1 MAVQVSDREFQA
13 VTSLPGAERYEHL
26 IKRVADTQEIWSLR
40 TEAGWVLAAEDGR
53 ECVPV
58 WPHPRYAAACAVE
71 DWLGSEPAV
80 ITLDDWLDEWLP
92 TMESD
97 GRGISGF
104 PTPDGRTVLIEPAM
118 MRADLEA
125 ELEQYE

>member
-1 MAVQVSDREFQA
+1 MALQLSDHEFAA
-13 VTSLPGAERYEHL
+13 VTALPGAKRYEHL

-40 TEAGWVLAAEDGR
+40 TKDGWVLASEDGR
-53 ECVPV
+53 ECSPI
-58 WPHPRYAAACAVE
+58 WPHPRYAEACAVE
-71 DWLGSEPAV
+71 DWSGSEPAV
-80 ITLDDWLDEWLP
+80 IAVDDWLDEWLP
-92 TMESD
+92 AMEGE
-97 GRGISGF
+97 GRAISGF